1 MAVDFLGAL
10 GAGSDIDTRNLVES
24 LVQAERAPKESLIN
38 AKINKAELEI
48 SAYGEVLSSLS
59 SLSTVFQSLNDASDF
74 NDFTVNVNGA
84 LALDGSPA
92 YSVQA
97 TEDIQAGITEIIVDA
112 VATPDRWL
120 ADQGYAAEN
129 SPVNG
134 GTSFQ
139 MTLSVGLGPNTT
151 QKVITIA
158 DPTLANIADAIN
170 SSDSGLSASIVDTG
184 IGDTPLKL
192 VVAGQLGV
200 ANGFSISTDAAVG
213 AGFTLNN
220 RISTAG
226 NAELQINGVQ
236 IERPTNEIN
245 DVITGATLTLSA
257 PTAASSNISV
267 VRDKTG
273 VESRLRALVETYNQT
288 EALFDNLVNPDGGD
302 DLSGA
307 LSGNSSFRVIRD
319 GLKSLLM
326 SESSTP
332 GVSLGRLNDLGVEF
346 DQTGRLQIDEDRLQ
360 TALTD
365 HFDDIVLLL
374 SAGTDDQTRFGEAD
388 RGVAGD
394 AIVMIN
400 DLMSSTGTITSQ
412 VSRLES
418 RVEGFQDELETLD
431 RRMQSINARY
441 LSQFTQMEKF
451 IDQMNSM
458 RDYLEQTLSAL
469 PFTNKD
475 R

>member
-10 GAGSDIDTRNLVES
+10 GAGSDIDSKSLVES

-38 AKINKAELEI
+38 AKIDRAELEI

-59 SLSTVFQSLNDASDF
+59 SLSTAFQSLNDAADF
-74 NDFTVNVNGA
+74 NDYTVNINGA

-97 TEDIQAGITEIIVDA
+97 TEDIEAGITEIIVDA

-120 ADQGYAAEN
+120 ADQGFATED

-134 GTSFQ
+134 GVSFQ
-139 MTLSVGLGPNTT
+139 MT
-151 QKVITIA
+151 ITEGVAPDTSQEVLTIP

-170 SSDSGLSASIVDTG
+170 SSNSGLTASVVDTG

-192 VVAGQLGV
+192 VVAGQLGTEN
-200 ANGFSISTDAAVG
+200 AFSISTDAAVG
-213 AGFTLNN
+213 LGFTLNT
-220 RISTAG
+220 RISPAG
-226 NAELQINGVQ
+226 NAELQINGVP
-236 IERPTNEIN
+236 IERSSNEID

-267 VRDKTG
+267 TRDKTG
-273 VESRLRALVETYNQT
+273 VESRLRTLVEVFNQS
-288 EALFDNLVNPDGGD
+288 EALFDDLVDPDGAD

-307 LSGNSSFRVIRD
+307 LSGNGSFRVIRD
-319 GLKSLLM
+319 GLKTLLT

-332 GVSLGRLNDLGVEF
+332 GTSLTRLNDIGIEF
-346 DQTGRLQIDEDRLQ
+346 DQTGRLQIDDDRLQ
-360 TALTD
+360 SALTD
-365 HFDDIVLLL
+365 NFDDVVLLL
-374 SAGTDDQTRFGEAD
+374 SAGTDGQSQYGEAD

-400 DLMSSTGTITSQ
+400 NLMSSTGTITSQ

-418 RVEGFQDELETLD
+418 KVEGFQDELETLD
-431 RRMQSINARY
+431 RRMESIYARY
-441 LSQFTQMEKF
+441 LAQFTQMEKF

-458 RDYLEQTLSAL
+458 REYLDQTLSAL

-475 R
+475 